1 MSPTQAGG
9 RGTRRGRPSP
19 GTDDGAERSTA
30 ASVPLVRRA
39 GRKGWAQPLPR
50 GRHKL
55 PQEAVEDSQRQRL
68 LLAMAELVGERG
80 YGATTVPDVIAAARV
95 SSNTF
100 YRFFTDKT
108 ACFLALSE
116 QLGDQLF
123 DQLAAFETDA
133 ATPQEALA
141 ALDAGLRAYLRWWSD
156 QPAMA
161 RAYFVELP
169 MAGPRAMAA
178 RERQYRRFET
188 IHRRV
193 AERARALSGDAPP
206 LRDVDVSAS
215 VILTT
220 ELVAREVRAGRVRQL
235 AAIEDDMRYVLLK
248 LLAGDQVAELARR
261 RRTPLAPSAPAA
273 RRVRP
278 D

>member
-1 MSPTQAGG
+1 
-9 RGTRRGRPSP
+9 
-19 GTDDGAERSTA
+19 
-30 ASVPLVRRA
+30 
-39 GRKGWAQPLPR
+39 
-50 GRHKL
+50 
-55 PQEAVEDSQRQRL
+55 
-68 LLAMAELVGERG
+68 MAELVGERG
-80 YGATTVPDVIAAARV
+80 YAATTVPDLIAVARV
-95 SSNTF
+95 SSTTF
-100 YRFFTDKT
+100 YRFFADKT
-108 ACFLALSE
+108 ACFIALSE

-123 DQLAAFETDA
+123 EQLAAFETDA
-133 ATPQEALA
+133 TTPQEALD

-169 MAGPRAMAA
+169 MAGPRAMAE

-193 AERARALSGDAPP
+193 AERARKLYGDAPP
-206 LRDVDVSAS
+206 LHDVDVRAS

-235 AAIEDDMRYVLLK
+235 AAIEDDLRYVLLK

-261 RRTPLAPSAPAA
+261 QRRKSRAPSAAT
-273 RRVRP
+273 RRARP